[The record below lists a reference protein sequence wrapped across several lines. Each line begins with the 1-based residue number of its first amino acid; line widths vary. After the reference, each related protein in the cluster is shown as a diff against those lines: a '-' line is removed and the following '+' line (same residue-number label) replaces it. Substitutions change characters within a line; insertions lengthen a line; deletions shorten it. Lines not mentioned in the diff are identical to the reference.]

1 MDQQTVTLALKRA
14 QEVLDTAFFGLRALK
29 KSDPENKSAG
39 LRNVLVFGRSVTFVI
54 QNLRSI
60 VGDGKFDLWYEP
72 KREQMRADPLMK
84 YFVEARNNLE
94 KQGRLDVTTRGMIRE
109 FNGQSMAQL
118 ERPPFA
124 ASSFFMGDETGCSG
138 WEMDLGGGEKIKYY
152 ISIPQSVGEFQQ
164 VFHGLPENIPEE
176 LRKMSVVELCEIY
189 LVRLQELMDDA
200 RREFMPNPKERPY
213 LRVVK

>member
-14 QEVLDTAFFGLRALK
+14 QEVLDTAFFGLRGLK
-29 KSDPENKSAG
+29 KNDPENKSAG

-109 FNGQSMAQL
+109 FNGRSMAQL

-152 ISIPQSVGEFQQ
+152 ISIPQSIGEFQQ

-189 LVRLQELMDDA
+189 LGRLQELMDDA
-200 RREFMPNPKERPY
+200 KREFMPNPKERPY